1 MSLPIAC
8 ALRMRQMKSAGRPHS
23 SLSMELA
30 TSALHAFWIC
40 PPIRCGIGPEHG
52 VRGSSA
58 PPSRRI
64 SIAIRMPSSEKPCA
78 CVKKDTPGMRL
89 RKLRASAR
97 APASGGWINSASQ
110 QPRAVRM
117 KSDPKQ
123 RKKINGNE
131 LQARGQGSQR
141 QGCRAVLPDSI
152 FSFSRMIS
160 DPFWGEPCPPK
171 GWSAADCSQMLSL
184 A

>member
-1 MSLPIAC
+1 
-8 ALRMRQMKSAGRPHS
+8 MRPMKSAGRPQS
-23 SLSMELA
+23 SLSTGLA

-64 SIAIRMPSSEKPCA
+64 SIDIRMPSSEKPCA
-78 CVKKDTPGMRL
+78 CAKKDTPGMRL

-97 APASGGWINSASQ
+97 APASGGWINLASQ
-110 QPRAVRM
+110 HPRAVRM
-117 KSDPKQ
+117 KSDPK
-123 RKKINGNE
+123 RRIKISGND
-131 LQARGQGSQR
+131 LQARGWGSQG
-141 QGCRAVLPDSI
+141 QGHRAVLPDSI
-152 FSFSRMIS
+152 FSFSRRIS
-160 DPFWGEPCPPK
+160 DPFWGESYSPK
-171 GWSAADCSQMLSL
+171 GSSAADCSQMLSL

>member
-1 MSLPIAC
+1 
-8 ALRMRQMKSAGRPHS
+8 MRPMKSAVRPQS
-23 SLSMELA
+23 SLRTGLA
-30 TSALHAFWIC
+30 TIALNEFWIC

-52 VRGSSA
+52 VRGSCA
-58 PPSRRI
+58 PPSRRT
-64 SIAIRMPSSEKPCA
+64 SIDIRMPSSEKPCA
-78 CVKKDTPGMRL
+78 CAKKDTPGMRL
-89 RKLRASAR
+89 RKLQASAR

-117 KSDPKQ
+117 KSDPK
-123 RKKINGNE
+123 RRIKISGNDP
-131 LQARGQGSQR
+131 QARGWGTQG
-141 QGCRAVLPDSI
+141 QGRRAVLPDSI

-171 GWSAADCSQMLSL
+171 GSSAADFSQMLSL

>member
-1 MSLPIAC
+1 
-8 ALRMRQMKSAGRPHS
+8 MRPMKSAGRPQS
-23 SLSMELA
+23 SLSTELA

-58 PPSRRI
+58 PPSRRT
-64 SIAIRMPSSEKPCA
+64 SIDIRMLSNEKPCA
-78 CVKKDTPGMRL
+78 CVKKGTPGMRL

-110 QPRAVRM
+110 QPRAERM
-117 KSDPKQ
+117 KSDPKR
-123 RKKINGNE
+123 RKKINGND
-131 LQARGQGSQR
+131 LQARGWGSQG
-141 QGCRAVLPDSI
+141 QGRRAVLPDSI

-160 DPFWGEPCPPK
+160 DPFWGESYPPK
-171 GWSAADCSQMLSL
+171 GWSAADCSLMLSL